1 MAMVKL
7 IASYLLTT
15 LVFFVIDL
23 TWLGVVAKDW
33 YARHMG
39 HLMRDSVLWPVAI
52 LFYILFIAGLFVFVI
67 LPAIERGSLRSA
79 LVYGALFGLVTY
91 ATYDLT
97 NLATMK
103 DFPAGVVIGDIA
115 WGMVLCT
122 LVSGAGYGIHRW
134 MLSL

>member
-1 MAMVKL
+1 MLRL
-7 IASYLLTT
+7 IVSYLLT
-15 LVFFVIDL
+15 LAVFLAIDL

-39 HLMRDSVLWPVAI
+39 HLMRESVLWPVAI

-67 LPAIERGSLRSA
+67 LPAVEKGSLRSA
-79 LVYGALFGLVTY
+79 LVLGALFGLVTY

-103 DFPAGVVIGDIA
+103 EFPAGVVIGDIA
-115 WGMVLCT
+115 WGMVLCA
-122 LVSGAGYGIHRW
+122 LVSGAGYSIHRW
-134 MLSL
+134 MPGL

>member
-1 MAMVKL
+1 MLKL
-7 IASYLLTT
+7 ISSYLLT
-15 LVFFVIDL
+15 LMVFLAIDL
-23 TWLGVVAKDW
+23 AWLGWIARDW

-39 HLMRDSVLWPVAI
+39 HLMRESVNWPVAI
-52 LFYILFIAGLFVFVI
+52 LFYFLFVAGLFVFVI
-67 LPAIERGSLRSA
+67 LPAAEKGSLRLA
-79 LVYGALFGLVTY
+79 LILGAVFGLVTY

-97 NLATMK
+97 NLATLK

-134 MLSL
+134 MPGQ